1 MTQAGATDETNA
13 DVLTISEDDLT
24 GADIT
29 ALLEYHLA
37 QMAAHS
43 PICSVHAFPVER
55 LRAPDVTF
63 YALRVGGRLAGCGAL
78 KQIDAGH
85 GELKSMRTDPAFLRR
100 GLGEAM
106 LVHLIAEA
114 RARGYV
120 RLSLETGLPEPFHP
134 AHALYRKHGFERCA
148 PFGDYFE
155 DPFSMCMTRAL

>member
-1 MTQAGATDETNA
+1 MQQTMTIE
-13 DVLTISEDDLT
+13 EDDLT
-24 GADIT
+24 GEDIV
-29 ALLEYHLA
+29 ALLRYHLD
-37 QMAAHS
+37 QMRTHS

-63 YALRVGGRLAGCGAL
+63 YALRIDGKLAGCGAL

-114 RARGYV
+114 RIRGYT

-134 AHALYRKHGFERCA
+134 AHALYAKHGFERCA
-148 PFGDYFE
+148 PFSDYTE
-155 DPFSMCMTRAL
+155 DPFSMCMTRTL

>member
-1 MTQAGATDETNA
+1 MDQ
-13 DVLTISEDDLT
+13 TITIEQDDLS
-24 GADIT
+24 GEDIV
-29 ALLEYHLA
+29 ALLRYHLD
-37 QMAAHS
+37 QMQLHS

-55 LRAPDVTF
+55 LRAGDVTF
-63 YALRVGGRLAGCGAL
+63 YALRIDGRLAGCGAL

-114 RARGYV
+114 RARGYS

-134 AHALYRKHGFERCA
+134 AHALYRKHGFERCP
-148 PFGDYFE
+148 PFADYTD
-155 DPFSMCMTRAL
+155 DPFSMCMTRTL

>member
-1 MTQAGATDETNA
+1 MTQNEATGEI
-13 DVLTISEDDLT
+13 TIAQDDLS
-24 GADIT
+24 GADIR

-63 YALRVGGRLAGCGAL
+63 YALRVSDRLAGCGAL

-85 GELKSMRTDPAFLRR
+85 GELKSMRTDPAFVRR

-106 LVHLIAEA
+106 LLHLIAEA
-114 RARGYV
+114 RARGYT

-155 DPFSMCMTRAL
+155 DPFSMCMTRML